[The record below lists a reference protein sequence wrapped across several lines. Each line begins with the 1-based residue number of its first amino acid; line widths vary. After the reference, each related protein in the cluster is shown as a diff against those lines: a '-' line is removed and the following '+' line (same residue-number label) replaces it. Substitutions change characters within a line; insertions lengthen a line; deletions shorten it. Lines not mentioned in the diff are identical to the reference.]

1 MKGCQ
6 HLSLWYRCEKVNFSK
21 NGLQHY
27 WIDNGYIYL
36 FIAKYYTNSLQGHFQ
51 TIENGTKEQKGRF
64 LVMLLCILIQV
75 YWKIC

>member
-36 FIAKYYTNSLQGHFQ
+36 FIAKYYTNSLQGHVNKKEAGSFQ
-51 TIENGTKEQKGRF
+51 
-64 LVMLLCILIQV
+64 C
-75 YWKIC
+75 C